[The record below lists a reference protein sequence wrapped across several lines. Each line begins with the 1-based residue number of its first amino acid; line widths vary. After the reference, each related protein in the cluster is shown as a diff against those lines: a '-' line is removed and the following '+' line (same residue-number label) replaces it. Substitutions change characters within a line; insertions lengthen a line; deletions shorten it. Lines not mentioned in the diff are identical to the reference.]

1 VRAPLPVIEKTLTQ
15 RLDLR
20 CNRKRKLLRTVTETN
35 QPAWYLK
42 NGESMRQIAIAV
54 LVLGCA
60 AASARQLE
68 EAPESHVVVVGV
80 DGLSV
85 DGVVTAAGPA
95 LRSLMARGAW
105 TLEARGVMPT
115 LSSPNWMSMITAS
128 GPEQHGITSNGYLK
142 RMQEIAPACRDQS
155 GGFPSIFGALRMQR
169 PASRIAIFHDW
180 PGFAKLVEPAAL
192 DVIEHHRGPER
203 TTNAAIEYWKRN
215 RPELLFVHLDNVDH
229 AGHRSGWSSPAYYRA
244 VEEADRQI
252 GAVLDMLRGAA
263 ALDSTF
269 VLVTSDHGG
278 KGHNH
283 GKNSLAEIQIPWIL
297 AGPGV
302 ASGKIAASLFTYD
315 TGATL
320 AWIFELQPPACWIGR
335 PVLAA
340 FQPAAVAARASL
352 QMAGNVGCP
361 AAGAHPAPADPKET
375 TPVEALRAEGGG
387 SQR

>member
-1 VRAPLPVIEKTLTQ
+1 
-15 RLDLR
+15 
-20 CNRKRKLLRTVTETN
+20 
-35 QPAWYLK
+35 
-42 NGESMRQIAIAV
+42 MRRIAIAV

-60 AASARQLE
+60 AASARQFE
-68 EAPESHVVVVGV
+68 EGEPHVIVIGV
-80 DGLSV
+80 DGLSI
-85 DGVVTAAGPA
+85 DGVVTDGGPA
-95 LRSLMARGAW
+95 LRELMARGAW
-105 TLEARGVMPT
+105 SLEARGVMPA
-115 LSSPNWMSMITAS
+115 LSSPNWMSMITAA

-142 RMQEIAPACRDQS
+142 RMQEIVPACQDES
-155 GGFPSIFGALRMQR
+155 GGFPNIFGALRAQR

-180 PGFAKLVEPAAL
+180 PGFAKLVEHNLP
-192 DVIEHHRGPER
+192 DVMEHERGPER
-203 TTNAAIEYWKRN
+203 TAQAAMEYWKRY
-215 RPELLFVHLDNVDH
+215 RPELLFIHLDNVDH
-229 AGHRSGWSSPAYYRA
+229 AGHHSGWSSREYYRA

-252 GAVLDMLRGAA
+252 GAILAMLREAG

-302 ASGKIAASLFTYD
+302 TPGKIAASVFTYD

-340 FQPAAVAARASL
+340 FQPAAVAMRAS
-352 QMAGNVGCP
+352 QATGNSGCL
-361 AAGAHPAPADPKET
+361 AAGAQPGPAITKAAAPL
-375 TPVEALRAEGGG
+375 VALRAESG